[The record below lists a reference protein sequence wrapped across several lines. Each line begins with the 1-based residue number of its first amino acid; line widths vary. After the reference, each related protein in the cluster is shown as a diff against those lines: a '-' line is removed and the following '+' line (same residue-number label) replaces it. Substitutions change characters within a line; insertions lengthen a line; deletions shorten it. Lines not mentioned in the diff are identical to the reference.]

1 MNILFDYNMTIINYQ
16 FADGHTEEIEV
27 TEEVAAAFEEL
38 QKYGKKVERKE
49 TRRHISLDMLKEKG
63 FEFPDP
69 SGDIIDAI
77 DKREA
82 EASEQQAE
90 KQRRAKL
97 AKRKKQ
103 LERLLTPR
111 QAEAYFKF
119 EYLKIKKLEIA
130 KSMGVTE
137 GAVRKLI
144 AKAETNLP
152 KIMEELRAE
161 RGKELLLLTAIFG
174 AVV

>member
-1 MNILFDYNMTIINYQ
+1 MVYINYK
-16 FADGHTEEIEV
+16 FSDGHTEEIEV
-27 TEEVAAAFEEL
+27 SEDVAAAFEEL
-38 QKYGKKVERKE
+38 QKYEKKVERKE

-63 FEFPDP
+63 FELPDP
-69 SGDIIDAI
+69 NGDILDAI

-82 EASEQQAE
+82 EVNERQAE
-90 KQRRAKL
+90 KERKAKL
-97 AKRKKQ
+97 AKRKRQ
-103 LERLLTPR
+103 LEFLLTPR
-111 QAEAYFKF
+111 QAEAYFKYK
-119 EYLKIKKLEIA
+119 YLKIKKVEIA

-144 AKAETNLP
+144 AKAEINLP

-161 RGKELLLLTAIFG
+161 REKELLLLTAIFG

>member
-1 MNILFDYNMTIINYQ
+1 MTVWYINYK
-16 FADGHTEEIEV
+16 FHDGHTEEIEV
-27 TEEVAAAFEEL
+27 SEDVAAAFEEL
-38 QKYGKKVERKE
+38 QKYEKKVERKE

-63 FEFPDP
+63 FELPDP
-69 SGDIIDAI
+69 NGDILDAI

-82 EASEQQAE
+82 EVNERQAE
-90 KQRRAKL
+90 KERKAKL

-103 LERLLTPR
+103 LEFLLTPR
-111 QAEAYFKF
+111 QAEAYFKYK
-119 EYLKIKKLEIA
+119 YLKIKKVEIA

-144 AKAETNLP
+144 AKAEINLP

-161 RGKELLLLTAIFG
+161 REKELLLLTAIFG
-174 AVV
+174 AIV

>member
-1 MNILFDYNMTIINYQ
+1 MAYISYQ

-27 TEEVAAAFEEL
+27 SEDVAAAFEEL
-38 QKYGKKVERKE
+38 QKYEKKVERKE

-63 FEFPDP
+63 FELPDP
-69 SGDIIDAI
+69 NGDILDAI

-82 EASEQQAE
+82 EVNERQAE
-90 KQRRAKL
+90 KERKAKL
-97 AKRKKQ
+97 AKRKRQ
-103 LERLLTPR
+103 LEFLLTPR
-111 QAEAYFKF
+111 QAEAYFKYK
-119 EYLKIKKLEIA
+119 YLKIKKVEIA

-144 AKAETNLP
+144 AKAEINLP

-161 RGKELLLLTAIFG
+161 REKELLLLTAIFG

>member
-1 MNILFDYNMTIINYQ
+1 MLYINYQ

-38 QKYGKKVERKE
+38 QKYEKKVERKE

-69 SGDIIDAI
+69 NGDIIDAI

-82 EASEQQAE
+82 EVRERQAE
-90 KQRRAKL
+90 KERKAKL
-97 AKRKKQ
+97 AKRKRQ

-111 QAEAYFKF
+111 QTEAYFKF
-119 EYLKIKKLEIA
+119 KYLKIKKVEIA
-130 KSMGVTE
+130 KSMKVTE
-137 GAVRKLI
+137 GAVRKLV

-161 RGKELLLLTAIFG
+161 REKELLLLTTIFG
-174 AVV
+174 AII

>member
-1 MNILFDYNMTIINYQ
+1 MVYINYQ

-27 TEEVAAAFEEL
+27 TEDVAAAFEEL
-38 QKYGKKVERKE
+38 QKYEKKVERKE
-49 TRRHISLDMLKEKG
+49 TRRHISLELLKEKG

-69 SGDIIDAI
+69 NGDIIDAI
-77 DKREA
+77 DNREA
-82 EASEQQAE
+82 EARERQAE
-90 KQRRAKL
+90 KARREKL

-103 LERLLTPR
+103 LEQLLVPR

-119 EYLKIKKLEIA
+119 KYLKIRKVEIA
-130 KSMGVTE
+130 KSMKVTE

-144 AKAETNLP
+144 AKAETNLS

-161 RGKELLLLTAIFG
+161 REKELLLLTAIFG